1 MVSAS
6 QTSLLH
12 SSFQPWQN
20 FAVEG
25 VGCYHYSK
33 IQDSRLINMNSS
45 NETELRE
52 TIRSVF
58 RGKPVERVELFGSA
72 ARGGMTPRSDLDILV
87 TPSPAATRRDLFV
100 MAAELEDA
108 VGRQVDFL
116 IRADVEA
123 MKNIEARDLILGTAV
138 TLYVS

>member
-1 MVSAS
+1 MALNIRNHETEKLAS
-6 QTSLLH
+6 DLASLTRETKTEAVTKARFQVDM
-12 SSFQPWQN
+12 SS
-20 FAVEG
+20 
-25 VGCYHYSK
+25 
-33 IQDSRLINMNSS
+33 SS
-45 NETELRE
+45 ETELRE
-52 TIRSVF
+52 TIRAVF

-72 ARGGMTPRSDLDILV
+72 ARGGMTSRSDLDILV

-123 MKNIEARDLILGTAV
+123 MKNVEARDLILDTAV

>member
-1 MVSAS
+1 MS
-6 QTSLLH
+6 
-12 SSFQPWQN
+12 
-20 FAVEG
+20 
-25 VGCYHYSK
+25 
-33 IQDSRLINMNSS
+33 SS
-45 NETELRE
+45 NETDLRE

-72 ARGGMTPRSDLDILV
+72 ARGGMTARSDLDILV

-123 MKNIEARDLILGTAV
+123 MKNIEARDLILDTAV

>member
-1 MVSAS
+1 MS
-6 QTSLLH
+6 
-12 SSFQPWQN
+12 
-20 FAVEG
+20 
-25 VGCYHYSK
+25 
-33 IQDSRLINMNSS
+33 SS
-45 NETELRE
+45 NEPDLRE

-72 ARGGMTPRSDLDILV
+72 ARGRMTPQSDVDILA

-100 MAAELEDA
+100 MAAEVEDA

-123 MKNIEARDLILGTAV
+123 MTNFEARDLILDKAV
-138 TLYVS
+138 TLYVSGRKTSLNAYRNPLLV

>member
-1 MVSAS
+1 MS
-6 QTSLLH
+6 
-12 SSFQPWQN
+12 
-20 FAVEG
+20 
-25 VGCYHYSK
+25 
-33 IQDSRLINMNSS
+33 SS

-52 TIRSVF
+52 MICSVF

-72 ARGGMTPRSDLDILV
+72 ARGGMTPQSDVDILV

>member
-1 MVSAS
+1 MS
-6 QTSLLH
+6 
-12 SSFQPWQN
+12 
-20 FAVEG
+20 
-25 VGCYHYSK
+25 
-33 IQDSRLINMNSS
+33 SS

-52 TIRSVF
+52 TIRWVF

-72 ARGGMTPRSDLDILV
+72 ARGRMTPRSDLAILV

-123 MKNIEARDLILGTAV
+123 MKNVEARDLILDTAV